1 MSTTGR
7 WIAGFGA
14 EVRQRM
20 ERGLAGVRHRKGLAM
35 LANFDDRALADIGL
49 TRSDL
54 YDALAHRIW
63 DDPTTMLECR
73 RTARRDEARP
83 VVAPPLVPKPPD
95 ADARGHR
102 TDPAADQSPGAV
114 LRLKALRSQSRRLPV
129 GSPGPT
135 A

>member
-14 EVRQRM
+14 QVRQRM

-83 VVAPPLVPKPPD
+83 GSRAAARPETAD
-95 ADARGHR
+95 AEARGHR
-102 TDPAADQSPGAV
+102 TDPPADQSPGAV